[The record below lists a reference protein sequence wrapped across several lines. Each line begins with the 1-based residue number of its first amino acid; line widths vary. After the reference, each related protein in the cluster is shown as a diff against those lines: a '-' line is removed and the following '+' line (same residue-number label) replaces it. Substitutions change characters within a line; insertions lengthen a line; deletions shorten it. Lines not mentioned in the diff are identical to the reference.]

1 MSVVYEMTSHQASVF
16 TSKSREW
23 RLGRA
28 RRSSKLVPFSGDR
41 CNGLYARQR
50 LWGLD
55 NMERV
60 LDEYQYLIDYKS
72 VVLAYSTV
80 SARTIL
86 CLANTEATTL
96 LSDAYSMQ
104 LRPDAGSGFAAA
116 YLILH
121 EQADPTRV

>member
-86 CLANTEATTL
+86 CLANTG
-96 LSDAYSMQ
+96 Q
-104 LRPDAGSGFAAA
+104 LHCSQTRT
-116 YLILH
+116 
-121 EQADPTRV
+121 QCNCDPTSGRDLPPLT